1 MHYKIYLFVN
11 KMQVETGGD
20 MHTGMKSGVWFMILK
35 KLHARKW
42 SIAILLFCAAV
53 IYPNILIVSY
63 SYADEGAELT
73 KLADKGVQAPSPHPA
88 NMASTL
94 TPNNIDHSKQY
105 RLNPE
110 DEIKISVWKEEDLQ
124 GEVLVR
130 PDGGISFPLVGDLM
144 AGGKTIQE
152 LENEISGKIQRYI
165 PEAVVSVS
173 LVKLAGLKVYVIGKV
188 NKPGLF
194 VLGDY
199 VDVMQALSLAGG
211 VTPYAD
217 HDKIKILR
225 RKHGENIVFPF
236 VYTEVAKGKKLE
248 QNIILETGDV
258 VVVP

>member
-1 MHYKIYLFVN
+1 MGWKLAQGGMHS
-11 KMQVETGGD
+11 
-20 MHTGMKSGVWFMILK
+20 GMKSGEALMVQNIF
-35 KLHARKW
+35 HFRKW
-42 SIAILLFCAAV
+42 SIAILFFSASV
-53 IYPNILIVSY
+53 IHPNIHLVSY
-63 SYADEGAELT
+63 SYADEGAKLV
-73 KLADKGVQAPSPHPA
+73 KLADNGVHIPHNQPA
-88 NMASTL
+88 DLVSTS
-94 TPNNIDHSKQY
+94 TSESIDLAKQY

-110 DEIKISVWKEEDLQ
+110 DVIKISVWKEEDLQ

-130 PDGGISFPLVGDLM
+130 PDGGISFPLVGDLK

-152 LENEISGKIQRYI
+152 LQKEIAVKIQRYI

-194 VLGDY
+194 VIGDY

-217 HDKIKILR
+217 YDKIKILR
-225 RKHGENIVFPF
+225 RKHDEKIVFPF
-236 VYTEVAKGKKLE
+236 AYTEVAKGKKLE
-248 QNIILETGDV
+248 QNIVLETGDV

>member
-1 MHYKIYLFVN
+1 MYS
-11 KMQVETGGD
+11 
-20 MHTGMKSGVWFMILK
+20 GMKSGVWYMILK
-35 KLHARKW
+35 NLHARKW
-42 SIAILLFCAAV
+42 SIALLLFGAFFIYSNILLV
-53 IYPNILIVSY
+53 PN

-73 KLADKGVQAPSPHPA
+73 KLAANGAQSLSQHPA
-88 NMASTL
+88 DKLSAL
-94 TPNNIDHSKQY
+94 TPEYIDQSRQY

-130 PDGGISFPLVGDLM
+130 PDGGISFPLVGDLK

-152 LENEISGKIQRYI
+152 LQNEIAGKIQRYI

-225 RKHGENIVFPF
+225 RKNGQNIVFPF
-236 VYTEVAKGKKLE
+236 AYTEVAKGKKLE
-248 QNIILETGDV
+248 QNIVLETGDV